1 MRHILNL
8 SDNNM
13 ATLPFKSSII
23 DISEALKA
31 GNYPQSPYSPVID
44 QSKIKQP
51 LVPKKEV
58 LPQKKKPVGYVPLTR
73 EQFMKAQNA
82 GFTPDQII
90 EMEKRRK
97 SEMKTI
103 PQAPKFDRSNPQQF
117 VADYEQSVKE
127 GAPKA
132 F

>member
-8 SDNNM
+8 PDNNM

-97 SEMKTI
+97 LNLTPGSERKFSDRTI
-103 PQAPKFDRSNPQQF
+103 LPKS
-117 VADYEQSVKE
+117 KE
-127 GAPKA
+127 ETLGRLKE
-132 F
+132 